1 MKALKNRDSKN
12 TILLDDRPDS
22 LIDPI
27 EKNDKISEGVKITAS
42 KGGES
47 IIKEQKRPK
56 LSGMKK
62 YRRN

>member
-1 MKALKNRDSKN
+1 MKALRNRDSVN
-12 TILLDDRPDS
+12 TLLLDDRPES

-27 EKNDKISEGVKITAS
+27 EKNDKISEGVKITAN
-42 KGGES
+42 KDGES
-47 IIKEQKRPK
+47 IVKEQKRPK

>member
-1 MKALKNRDSKN
+1 MKALRNRDSVN
-12 TILLDDRPDS
+12 TLLLDDRPES

-27 EKNDKISEGVKITAS
+27 EKNDKISEGVKITAN

-47 IIKEQKRPK
+47 IVKEQKRPK